1 MGLKGAIPDAIAR
14 FPALKFL
21 SMSNNELS
29 GPIPAS
35 LGLLRKLDSLLLHR
49 NRLNGPLPDALFQNC
64 PLRNLV
70 LYGNLITGPIPS
82 AIKYTGSTL
91 VYLDLSYNLL
101 SGAIPSTVIR
111 LGRLETLFL
120 NHNSLTGPIPTTF
133 KHMTYLKHLRL
144 EENDFT
150 NEFVTKD
157 IVTGSSRPIFFA
169 DSTNDR
175 LGDEW
180 YAEWRDGL
188 KELPGSTRGGKA
200 KEGTTFERWQKKIR
214 AEGGRR

>member
-1 MGLKGAIPDAIAR
+1 MRVCNAWTAVCFSPVNLTAAGAADVSPPNQDEGVSRSENTGLRKPLRNGQRNALAQVFRAVGAFGGRLPIGDPCTLTTNDERSTERENGWLTPQGFAVVTCNASGFVEGLDLSRMGLKGAIPDAIAR

-82 AIKYTGSTL
+82 AIKYT
-91 VYLDLSYNLL
+91 V
-101 SGAIPSTVIR
+101 V
-111 LGRLETLFL
+111 
-120 NHNSLTGPIPTTF
+120 
-133 KHMTYLKHLRL
+133 K
-144 EENDFT
+144 
-150 NEFVTKD
+150 
-157 IVTGSSRPIFFA
+157 
-169 DSTNDR
+169 
-175 LGDEW
+175 
-180 YAEWRDGL
+180 
-188 KELPGSTRGGKA
+188 
-200 KEGTTFERWQKKIR
+200 
-214 AEGGRR
+214 